1 MKDKGLKVRDLKAGY
16 RGAAVIKDISLEL
29 YPGEL
34 IGIFGPNGC
43 GKSTLLQAI
52 SGYIYFREGEILSG
66 KIELDGEEITGQK
79 PHQLFCRGLR
89 FLPSEKLVF
98 HHLKVQEM
106 LFLGYKKP
114 NKKALEELLNYFPV
128 LEKLLPRKGFEL
140 SGGEKRL
147 VALARVLICPGRYLL
162 LDEPTAGLSE
172 NFTHRVF
179 QFLKTLTQKNI
190 GILIAEQNNLLK
202 LYTSSSMFITHQS
215 G

>member
-52 SGYIYFREGEILSG
+52 SGYIYFREGKIFSG

-79 PHQLFCRGLR
+79 PHQLFVRGLR
-89 FLPSEKLVF
+89 FLPAEKPVF

-106 LFLGYKKP
+106 LFLGAKKP
-114 NKKALEELLNYFPV
+114 PNLEEVLKHFPI
-128 LEKLLPRKGFEL
+128 LKKLLSKKGFQL

-147 VALARVLICPGRYLL
+147 VALARVFSYPGSYLL

-172 NFTHRVF
+172 NFSRQVF
-179 QFLKTLTQKNI
+179 QFLQILTQRNI
-190 GILIAEQNNLLK
+190 GVLVAEQNDLLK
-202 LYTSSSMFITHQS
+202 NYVSSSIFMTIK
-215 G
+215 